1 MTPGPTRVPGGYE
14 NHPFRFDPKKPVEY
28 KPLSA
33 YGLIGDNRTAVL
45 VGADGAIDWACLPD
59 FDSEAV
65 FAALLDPAA
74 GTFAIRPVSAFRSRQ
89 YYERG
94 TNILVTEFVTASGVA
109 RVRDFMPYVPG
120 RKVPTAEI
128 HRLVEGVSGKVELEV
143 RFEPRFGYGLYAAVL
158 TASDYGIHASNPRGG
173 SIALSTQVPLQIE
186 GYRAVGRIRLDAGD
200 EVWLVADW
208 GAGQVHPVRSYQPA
222 RQLWLTREFWRNW
235 VDKLKYQGRY
245 REWVERSLLTL
256 KLLIYE
262 PTGAIVAAPTTS
274 LPEWPGGSR
283 NWDYRY
289 TWVRDSAF
297 VLQAFFQAGY
307 TEEGTAYFDWLLQQ
321 VLEHGGEL
329 QVLYGIH
336 GERDLPERELPLRG
350 YRDSRPVRIGNAAT
364 HQFQLDIYGSLLDA
378 AVRYD
383 RYGGVLTVTE
393 WEKLAE
399 LVTTVEKR
407 WREPDYGIW
416 EARGGPRHYTYSK
429 VWAWVALDRA
439 SQLALKLGL
448 DVPLH
453 RWAQEGA
460 KIHAEVL
467 KKAWDPELE
476 SFVQAYGS
484 KALDAS
490 VLIMPGV
497 GFLPANDPR
506 FEKTRTR
513 ILEHLTAGRYP
524 LLHRYRPEEARDGI
538 GEPEGAFL
546 LVSFW
551 LVDALTYAG
560 RLKEAR
566 AALEALL
573 QVASPLR
580 LFSEEV
586 HPEGFELLG
595 NFPQGFS
602 HLGLL
607 NAVFRLDAARRA
619 REGWELSPPV

>member
-1 MTPGPTRVPGGYE
+1 VEAKVGFTPPHGYE
-14 NHPFRFDPKKPVEY
+14 NHPFRFDPQNPPEF
-28 KPLSA
+28 KPLEA

-45 VGADGAIDWACLPD
+45 VGADGQIDWACLPD

-65 FAALLDPAA
+65 FAAILDPAA
-74 GTFAIRPVSAFRSRQ
+74 GTFAVRPAGPFRSRQ

-128 HRLVEGVSGKVELEV
+128 HRLVEGVAGNVEMEIL
-143 RFEPRFGYGLYAAVL
+143 FEPRFNYGLSAAVL
-158 TASDYGIHASNPRGG
+158 ESAEHGVHASHPRGG
-173 SIALSTQVPLQIE
+173 QIALATEVPMQVE
-186 GYRAVGRIRLDAGD
+186 GTRARGRFVLDAGD
-200 EVWLVADW
+200 EAWLVADW
-208 GAGQVHPVRSYQPA
+208 GAAQVHPVRSYQPS
-222 RQLWLTREFWRNW
+222 RQLWLTREFWRSW
-235 VDKLKYQGRY
+235 IDKLKYQGRY

-297 VLQAFFQAGY
+297 VLRVLFQAGY

-321 VLEHGGEL
+321 VLEHGAEL

-336 GERDLPERELPLRG
+336 GEREIPERELPLRG
-350 YRDSRPVRIGNAAT
+350 WRDSRPVRVGNAAAQ
-364 HQFQLDIYGSLLDA
+364 QFQLDIYGSLLDA
-378 AVRYD
+378 ALRYD

-399 LVTTVEKR
+399 LVEVVRAR

-416 EARGGPRHYTYSK
+416 EARTEPKHYTYSK

-439 SQLALKLGL
+439 TQLALKLGL
-448 DVPLH
+448 NAPLED
-453 RWAQEGA
+453 WAREIA
-460 KIHAEVL
+460 HIHAEVMER
-467 KKAWDPELE
+467 AWNPKVGA
-476 SFVQAYGS
+476 FTQAYGS
-484 KALDAS
+484 DVLDAS
-490 VLIMPGV
+490 VLIMPEV
-497 GFLPANDPR
+497 GFLPAGDPR
-506 FEKTRTR
+506 FEQTRKA
-513 ILEHLTAGRYP
+513 IVEHLTAGRYP
-524 LLHRYRPEEARDGI
+524 FLYRYPPAEDGI
-538 GEPEGAFL
+538 EDPEGAFL

-551 LVDALTYAG
+551 LVDALTLAG

-566 AALEALL
+566 AALEAIL
-573 QVASPLR
+573 QVANPLR

-586 HPEGFELLG
+586 HPETFELLG

-619 REGWELSPPV
+619 REGWELMRG